1 MKHRVLPSV
10 ILALSILILFSTCRQ
25 QNEDWQGTIEEMD
38 GVTVVKNPKEPMYE
52 EDIIKIE
59 EELAIG
65 EAGGRE
71 VSFELF
77 GQKTFSI

>member
-10 ILALSILILFSTCRQ
+10 ILALSILILFSTCGQ
-25 QNEDWQGTIEEMD
+25 QTTRWYGTVEEVG
-38 GVTVVKNPKEPMYE
+38 GVTVVENPKEPMYRA
-52 EDIIKIE
+52 DIIKIE